1 REIEEMLEEDEEM
14 REQVEL
20 LESMKGVGK
29 VTAVTLLVKLPEL
42 GRVSHKKIAKLV
54 GVAPMSEESGKRKG
68 KRKIKGGRGEVR
80 AALYMATL
88 VAIRF
93 NPVIREYYER
103 LLSRGKAK
111 KAAMVACMRK
121 MLIILNAMMR
131 DKRKFKAGDGRDVSS
146 QKTTR

>member
-1 REIEEMLEEDEEM
+1 MLRDDDEI

-29 VTAVTLLVKLPEL
+29 ITAVTLLVKLPEL

-54 GVAPMSEESGKRKG
+54 GVAPMSEESGKKKG
-68 KRKIKGGRGEVR
+68 RREIKGGRGEVR
-80 AALYMATL
+80 SALYMATL

-103 LLSRGKAK
+103 LLSYKKAK
-111 KAAMVACMRK
+111 KVAMVACMRK

-131 DKRKFKAGDGRDVSS
+131 DKRRFKVGDRQDVSS
-146 QKTTR
+146 RKTTR

>member
-1 REIEEMLEEDEEM
+1 MLYYHA
-14 REQVEL
+14 RSL
-20 LESMKGVGK
+20 
-29 VTAVTLLVKLPEL
+29 
-42 GRVSHKKIAKLV
+42 AKLA
-54 GVAPMSEESGKRKG
+54 GVAPISEESGKKKG
-68 KRKIKGGRGEVR
+68 KREIKGGMGEVR

-131 DKRKFKAGDGRDVSS
+131 DKRKFKAGDGRDVSN